1 MFEYVSQELR
11 ADKEIVLK
19 VIEKDPI
26 MFKYAS
32 EELKAD
38 KDFILLA
45 IKKNGMV
52 FMFASEYIR
61 ADKEIVLKVI
71 EEKTYM
77 FMFASEDI
85 RADKEI
91 ILKVIENDPTMFEY
105 VADEIMLD
113 KEFVLQVID
122 KNPVCINYVSS
133 SLLSDEEKIKIL
145 KSNSLFMN
153 SLYLL
158 SKDIEEYIN
167 NKEFDMSKLFF
178 TGNENISYGYYFEI
192 LRKMSPK
199 DIENFNVV
207 LADCSSSSIEKYK
220 KIKEDKKIN
229 KIYTCGY
236 GCTEQ
241 EFEQVLKKINIFKK
255 LVEVPSDN
263 DEQRDYKVF
272 AQLYRI
278 LANSIVYDYN
288 AILPEN
294 KNNDYMMNECRN
306 LYGGLVK
313 GKSVCAGYAN
323 ILKQVLSQYN
333 INCEYII
340 SKTSEGFSHAYNQ
353 VFIDGQWYN
362 CDLTSDA
369 LEIRINPQCV
379 VYSLKSDKEF
389 GVNEI
394 FYHTPAKK
402 VRNCVCTYYPE
413 NIIDTII
420 DRTEKF
426 EKEGS
431 NLDNRE
437 RLEGKKRENS
447 FLQKLLQK
455 LERKNGNRDNK
466 NEER

>member
-1 MFEYVSQELR
+1 
-11 ADKEIVLK
+11 
-19 VIEKDPI
+19 
-26 MFKYAS
+26 
-32 EELKAD
+32 
-38 KDFILLA
+38 
-45 IKKNGMV
+45 
-52 FMFASEYIR
+52 
-61 ADKEIVLKVI
+61 
-71 EEKTYM
+71 
-77 FMFASEDI
+77 
-85 RADKEI
+85 
-91 ILKVIENDPTMFEY
+91 
-105 VADEIMLD
+105 
-113 KEFVLQVID
+113 
-122 KNPVCINYVSS
+122 
-133 SLLSDEEKIKIL
+133 
-145 KSNSLFMN
+145 MN

-306 LYGGLVK
+306 LYGGLIK

-333 INCEYII
+333 IRCECIT
-340 SKTSEGFSHAYNQ
+340 SKAEDGISHAYNQ
-353 VFIDGQWYN
+353 VFINGQWYN
-362 CDLTSDA
+362 CDLTLDTMDIIKNYRSV
-369 LEIRINPQCV
+369 RN
-379 VYSLKSDKEF
+379 SLKSDKEF
-389 GVNEI
+389 GVNKV
-394 FYHTPAKK
+394 FYHTPVKK
-402 VRNCVCTYYPE
+402 VRNCVCTFYPE
-413 NIIDTII
+413 NIIDTNI
-420 DRTEKF
+420 DLIEKF
-426 EKEGS
+426 ENESS

-437 RLEGKKRENS
+437 SLEGKKRENS
-447 FLQKLLQK
+447 FLQKLLHK
-455 LERKNGNRDNK
+455 LERENDDRGNK
-466 NEER
+466 